1 MAQEIYQIDSAES
14 LDDLIRKINVI
25 LFEISKRL
33 ANLNIPNSAISTAA
47 DVDDLISAL
56 QSAGIGSE

>member
-14 LDDLIRKINVI
+14 LEDLVRKINVI
-25 LFEISKRL
+25 LFEISKRF
-33 ANLNIPNSAISTAA
+33 ANLNIPNSDIATAA

>member
-1 MAQEIYQIDSAES
+1 MAQEIYQIDSAETIE
-14 LDDLIRKINVI
+14 DLVRKINVI

-33 ANLNIPNSAISTAA
+33 ANLNIPNSDIAFAA